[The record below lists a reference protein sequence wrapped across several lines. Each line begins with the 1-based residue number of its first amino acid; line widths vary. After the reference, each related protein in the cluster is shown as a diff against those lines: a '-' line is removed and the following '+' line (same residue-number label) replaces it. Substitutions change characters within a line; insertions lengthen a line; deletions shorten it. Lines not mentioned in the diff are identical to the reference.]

1 MRVAQFVLVTCQII
15 VAGAD
20 EISGIASGAAISVQG
35 RHIGAWLSL
44 DSPFPSLWSDLCDK
58 LLGTLSE

>member
-1 MRVAQFVLVTCQII
+1 MI

-20 EISGIASGAAISVQG
+20 EISGVASGAVISVQG

-44 DSPFPSLWSDLCDK
+44 DSP
-58 LLGTLSE
+58 LLVGFV